1 MITKY
6 KAYFKS
12 ETKLPPYLGA
22 VFQSILLENINLDLA
37 SELHSGEHSL
47 RPYHSAVY
55 LVPLHAQNEY
65 VWELIALNETLTE
78 SFQAKLSSLFT
89 DHHLKSFDTKIKYL
103 GKYESESTSSNELFK
118 KFYSNDFKE
127 NDRVSIKFLTP
138 TSIKTDGRYLHY
150 PREDLILFSLL
161 KKWDGFSDELKLFD
175 MDLYQTISNSLHIS
189 SISHLKSQFM
199 NIDKGKVS
207 GFIGQVNFK
216 IKAQTRQINQLINLL
231 LEFANYS
238 GIGIKTA
245 IGMGRVFT
253 SRKLTTNL
261 ENT

>member
-6 KAYFKS
+6 TAHFKS
-12 ETKLPPYLGA
+12 EKKLPPYLGA

-55 LVPLHAQNEY
+55 LVQENEY
-65 VWELIALNETLTE
+65 VWELVALNEILAE
-78 SFQAKLSSLFT
+78 SFQARLSSLFT

-103 GKYESESTSSNELFK
+103 GKYESESTSYNELFK
-118 KFYSNDFKE
+118 KFYSSDFKE

-161 KKWDGFSDELKLFD
+161 KKWDNFSDEIKLFD

-189 SISHLKSQFM
+189 SINHLKSQFM

-207 GFIGQVNFK
+207 GFIGHVNFK

-253 SRKLTTNL
+253 SRKLSTNL
-261 ENT
+261 ENA